1 MSDFVL
7 LHNKRI
13 PKSEKKNQLRLNKNW
28 SLLVTKANYSEYNI
42 GNNKIIII
50 GDYIGAIEEI
60 FSTND
65 NEISKLR
72 GHFYAIIVKE
82 SSIKIYNSF
91 FSMLPVYYT
100 ADECIISSSLSLI
113 CEYTNTK
120 PEIDKKYILENLL
133 FNYGFFNR
141 TLYKN
146 ITLLACHSFITLKN
160 SKITITK
167 HFDISNLFVL
177 VPKGGKK
184 IANQLSDLFIETV
197 KDYFPEEEF
206 DIAFTGGFD
215 GRTLVSCAS
224 YHQQKFKT
232 FSFGR
237 PENDDVSIPN
247 ANANSLKIP
256 YQYFDLGDIDYIS
269 SEYYKNALEYTTS
282 GYMGNGFL
290 YPHFLYST
298 KKISKN
304 SNHLISGAAG
314 SELFRALHSTGAVTS
329 QALANVF
336 KIQDDDELRE
346 ILKNA
351 KPLVVL
357 NKNEF
362 TKELNELIEEVIIYK
377 KSLPQNI
384 SKNQQFYIFVFEEI
398 FRKFFGQWIC
408 IQQKHLTV
416 RTPFLDYNFVKKLL
430 TTKYAGANNDFFTD
444 NPLKRMKGQYLYT
457 DIIKKTNRQIYNQTT
472 GKGYRP
478 IDVRDIKYIHNII
491 LPFLKKKLLKKV
503 TKTNLDNLGIIS
515 GIKANEEKLHLII
528 NSEQSFF
535 DTKMLNILLT
545 NLSPYTPEKH
555 RDTLL
560 MSLSILYN
568 LSNSNQPVSSKINSY
583 EVFNSVNGL

>member
-1 MSDFVL
+1 MSDFIL
-7 LHNKRI
+7 LHKELI
-13 PKSEKKNQLRLNKNW
+13 TKSEKKNLLKVNRDW
-28 SLLVTKANYSEYNI
+28 SLLINKANYSEYNI

-60 FSTND
+60 FSIND
-65 NEISKLR
+65 NEISKLK

-82 SSIKIYNSF
+82 NSVKIYNSF

-100 ADECIISSSLSLI
+100 TDECMISSSLSFI
-113 CEYTNTK
+113 CEYANAK
-120 PEIDKKYILENLL
+120 PEIDRKYILENLL

-146 ITLLACHSFITLKN
+146 IKLLACHSFITLKN
-160 SKITITK
+160 SKITIAK
-167 HFDISNLFVL
+167 HFDISTLFVS

-184 IANQLSDLFIETV
+184 IANQLSDLFIKTV
-197 KDYFPEEEF
+197 KNYFPEEEF
-206 DIAFTGGFD
+206 NIAFTSGFD
-215 GRTLVSCAS
+215 GRTLVSCATHH
-224 YHQQKFKT
+224 YKKFKT

-237 PENDDVSIPN
+237 PENDDVSIPL
-247 ANANSLKIP
+247 ANAKTLKIP
-256 YQYFDLGDIDYIS
+256 YQFFDLGDVDYTT
-269 SEYYKNALEYTTS
+269 SEYYKNALEYATS
-282 GYMGNGFL
+282 GYLGNGFL

-298 KKISKN
+298 KKISEN
-304 SNHLISGAAG
+304 SNHLLSGAAG

-336 KIQDDDELRE
+336 KIQNEEELRE
-346 ILKNA
+346 AIKNA
-351 KPLVVL
+351 EPLHVL
-357 NKNEF
+357 NTSEF
-362 TKELNELIEEVIIYK
+362 AKDLDELIDEIITYK

-398 FRKFFGQWIC
+398 FRKFFGQWVTV
-408 IQQKHLTV
+408 QQKHLTV
-416 RTPFLDYNFVKKLL
+416 RTPFLDYSFVKALL

-457 DIIKKTNRQIYNQTT
+457 DIIKKTNTQIYKQTT

-478 IDVRDIKYIHNII
+478 IDVRDIRYIHNII
-491 LPFLKKKLLKKV
+491 FPFLKKKILKKV
-503 TKTNLDNLGIIS
+503 TKTNFDNLGIIS

-535 DTKMLNILLT
+535 DTKILESFLKD
-545 NLSPYTPEKH
+545 LSPYTPEKH

-560 MSLSILYN
+560 MSLSILHN
-568 LSNSNQPVSSKINSY
+568 LSSHSVSPKINTY
-583 EVFNSVNGL
+583 EVYNSINGL